1 MNNRQRNKDKVIKRY
16 YCTKIKMGGGTLYVP
31 KNSWRPKIQFKTT
44 EGVWSISPTEWR
56 YEG

>member
-1 MNNRQRNKDKVIKRY
+1 MNNRSRNKDKAIERY
-16 YCTKIKMGGGTLYVP
+16 YDKVKVGRGTLYVP
-31 KNSWRPKIQFKTT
+31 KNSLSSKIQFKTT

>member
-1 MNNRQRNKDKVIKRY
+1 MNNRQRNKDKAIRRY
-16 YCTKIKMGGGTLYVP
+16 YDKVKMGGGTLYVP
-31 KNSWRPKIQFKTT
+31 KNSWSSKIQFKTI